1 MIDDDDSLHYFCYNS
16 NKKIIAKVYHD
27 IGYFIN
33 QLVETTTD
41 LSLRLI
47 LFTTSWIY
55 WFVCTWLTQYFSLMN
70 INIKHNKI
78 IE

>member
-55 WFVCTWLTQYFSLMN
+55 
-70 INIKHNKI
+70 
-78 IE
+78 